1 MALVLFL
8 AILVI
13 WCPRRLLK
21 ASASHNTG
29 LTACLP
35 PFGAGRE
42 NFLPGNLRENNRQVK
57 LKKTNN
63 MYFRYYLLNRLFF
76 WTFAQKIKVKKTGTH
91 EFFAQNSKF
100 RQFFQKFKKIFTQ
113 ILQFSSKIRQN
124 CSKTQEFTQNSR

>member
-57 LKKTNN
+57 LKETNN
-63 MYFRYYLLNRLFF
+63 MYFSLTYYAFLRKAKDSYLWMLVGALN
-76 WTFAQKIKVKKTGTH
+76 
-91 EFFAQNSKF
+91 
-100 RQFFQKFKKIFTQ
+100 
-113 ILQFSSKIRQN
+113 
-124 CSKTQEFTQNSR
+124 